1 MKVWYSCLAVVIASL
16 MMPAAIAKNDKQND
30 QKSDQYSEKHSDK
43 KKDKDHK
50 KDKDDRDDRDRDRDR
65 DRDNYNDRYND
76 NNKSLPPG
84 LQKKAAQGKPL
95 PPGWQKKLAKGDILS
110 RDIFS
115 RGEIISPRDREG
127 RVSVNV
133 DGTVIRVMENTREII
148 DILKR

>member
-1 MKVWYSCLAVVIASL
+1 MKILYSCLAVVIASL

-30 QKSDQYSEKHSDK
+30 QHNEKYSEKHNDK
-43 KKDKDHK
+43 KKDKD
-50 KDKDDRDDRDRDRDR
+50 REA
-65 DRDNYNDRYND
+65 YNDRYND

>member
-50 KDKDDRDDRDRDRDR
+50 KDKDDRDDRDRDRD
-65 DRDNYNDRYND
+65 NYND

>member
-1 MKVWYSCLAVVIASL
+1 MKIYYSCVAVVIAAL
-16 MMPAAIAKNDKQND
+16 MMPAAMAKNDKQND
-30 QKSDQYSEKHSDK
+30 QKSDKYSEKYTNKQKDNDK
-43 KKDKDHK
+43 KKDKE
-50 KDKDDRDDRDRDRDR
+50 RDDRYG
-65 DRDNYNDRYND
+65 RDNN

-84 LQKKAAQGKPL
+84 LQKKVAEGKPL

-115 RGEIISPRDREG
+115 RGEIVSPRDRDG

>member
-50 KDKDDRDDRDRDRDR
+50 KDKDDRDDRDRD
-65 DRDNYNDRYND
+65 NYNDRYND

-115 RGEIISPRDREG
+115 RGEIISPRDKDG

-133 DGTVIRVMENTREII
+133 DGTVIQVMENTREII

>member
-1 MKVWYSCLAVVIASL
+1 MKILYSCLAIVIASL

-50 KDKDDRDDRDRDRDR
+50 KDKDDRDDRDR
-65 DRDNYNDRYND
+65 YND

-84 LQKKAAQGKPL
+84 LQKKVAEGKPL

-133 DGTVIRVMENTREII
+133 DGTVIQVMENTREII

>member
-1 MKVWYSCLAVVIASL
+1 MKIYYSCVAVVIAAL
-16 MMPAAIAKNDKQND
+16 MMPAAMAKNDKQND
-30 QKSDQYSEKHSDK
+30 QKSDKYSEKYSDKQKDNDK
-43 KKDKDHK
+43 KKDKK
-50 KDKDDRDDRDRDRDR
+50 KDKERDDRYDRDD
-65 DRDNYNDRYND
+65 YND

-84 LQKKAAQGKPL
+84 LQKKVAEGKPL

-115 RGEIISPRDREG
+115 RGEIVSPRDRDG

>member
-1 MKVWYSCLAVVIASL
+1 MKILYSCLAVVIASL

-50 KDKDDRDDRDRDRDR
+50 KDKDDRDDR

>member
-1 MKVWYSCLAVVIASL
+1 

-30 QKSDQYSEKHSDK
+30 QHNEKYSEKHNDK
-43 KKDKDHK
+43 KKDKD
-50 KDKDDRDDRDRDRDR
+50 REA
-65 DRDNYNDRYND
+65 YNDRYND

-84 LQKKAAQGKPL
+84 LQKKVAEGKPL

-133 DGTVIRVMENTREII
+133 DGTVIQVMENTREII